1 MAQSLSKILVHL
13 VFSTK
18 DRYPFLT
25 PDIRAELHAYLA
37 TALRTCES
45 PALIINSVADH
56 VHILCNLART
66 RAACDVIEEVKKS
79 TSKWLKTKG
88 GILKKFFWQ
97 NGYGVFSVSPS
108 NAESV
113 RAYIERQELHHQ
125 RMAFEDE
132 LRMLLE
138 KHRVE
143 FDERYLWD

>member
-1 MAQSLSKILVHL
+1 MAQLLSRILIHI

-25 PDIRAELHAYLA
+25 PDIRSELHAYLA

-45 PALIINSVADH
+45 PALVINSVADH
-56 VHILCNLART
+56 VHILCNLSRT
-66 RAACDVIEEVKKS
+66 RAVCEVIEEVKKS

-88 GILKKFFWQ
+88 GILQKFFWQ

-108 NAESV
+108 NAERV

-125 RMAFEDE
+125 DLTFEDE
-132 LRMLLE
+132 LRALLA
-138 KHRVE
+138 KHDVA